1 MSNSILKRMP
11 YGIAGDISRQSQA
24 TVEAQLFDPKTPFDA
39 YGVAGK
45 VVNGKFVPVSGGE
58 KSTDLYGLLVR
69 PFPTQGQGDVA
80 NILRRGYMTVKN
92 NAGSAALNGQVY
104 VRVAKPT
111 AAKPLGGIEA
121 AADAENTVPLTG
133 ATFMAAADADG
144 NVEVAYNI

>member
-1 MSNSILKRMP
+1 MSNAILKRMP

-24 TVEAQLFDPKTPFDA
+24 TVEAQLFDPKTPFDT

-45 VVNGKFVPVSGGE
+45 VVKGKFVPVSGGE

-69 PFPTQGQGDVA
+69 PFPTQSQGDVA

-92 NAGSAALNGQVY
+92 NNGAADLNGQVF

-111 AAKPLGGIEA
+111 VSKPLGGIEA
-121 AADAENTVPLTG
+121 AADGENTVALTG
-133 ATFMAAADADG
+133 AVFMAAADADG
-144 NVEVAYNI
+144 NVEIAYNI

>member
-1 MSNSILKRMP
+1 MSNAILKRMP

-24 TVEAQLFDPKTPFDA
+24 TVEAQLFDEKTPFNA
-39 YGVAGK
+39 FGVAGK
-45 VVNGKFVPVSGGE
+45 IVNGKFVPVSGGE

-92 NAGSAALNGQVY
+92 NNGVSALGGQVF

-111 AAKPLGGIEA
+111 QSKPLGGIEA
-121 AADAENTVPLTG
+121 AADADNTVALTG
-133 ATFMAAADADG
+133 AVFMAASDADG
-144 NVEVAYNI
+144 NVEIAYNI